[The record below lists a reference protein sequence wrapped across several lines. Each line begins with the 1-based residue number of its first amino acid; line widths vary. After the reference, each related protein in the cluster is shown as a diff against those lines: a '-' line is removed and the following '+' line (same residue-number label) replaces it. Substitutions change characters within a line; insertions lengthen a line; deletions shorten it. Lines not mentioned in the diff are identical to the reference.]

1 MKKKKILKVLL
12 ILFLI
17 IFSWFAYSKYFK
29 KNKSLLS
36 KQLNITTEIDEETV
50 YNSNIIK
57 DINYTSRDLKGNE
70 YILIAKEGEI
80 DLDNSDI
87 IFLTNVTAYIKLIK
101 NSELIVITSNYGK
114 YNTINYDTIFSKQVN
129 PTTNTKEDT
138 IYNSNIIKDIN
149 YTSRDLKGNEYILV
163 AKEGEIDLNNSDII
177 FLTDV
182 TAYIKLVKN
191 SELIVITSNYGK
203 YNTINY
209 DTIFSKNVKID
220 YVDNIITGDYL
231 DFSMMKN
238 LLIVSRNV
246 VYKNLENTMRADVIE
261 LDTTTKD
268 TKIFMYNSNEQV
280 NVTNI
285 K

>member
-1 MKKKKILKVLL
+1 MKKKIFLKIIL
-12 ILFLI
+12 ILSLLAMTLFV
-17 IFSWFAYSKYFK
+17 YSEYFK
-29 KNKSLLS
+29 KDKSKLS
-36 KQLNITTEIDEETV
+36 KPVNIAIQIEEEAM

-80 DLDNSDI
+80 DLD
-87 IFLTNVTAYIKLIK
+87 
-101 NSELIVITSNYGK
+101 
-114 YNTINYDTIFSKQVN
+114 
-129 PTTNTKEDT
+129 
-138 IYNSNIIKDIN
+138 
-149 YTSRDLKGNEYILV
+149 
-163 AKEGEIDLNNSDII
+163 NSDII

-209 DTIFSKNVKID
+209 DTIFSKNVKVD

-231 DFSMMKN
+231 DFSMIKN
-238 LLIVSRNV
+238 LLIISRNV
-246 VYKNLENTMRADVIE
+246 VFKNLENTMKADVIE
-261 LDTTTKD
+261 LNTTTKD
-268 TKIFMYNSNEQV
+268 TKIFMYNSKEQV

>member
-1 MKKKKILKVLL
+1 MKKKIFLKILL
-12 ILFLI
+12 ILSLI
-17 IFSWFAYSKYFK
+17 FITWFVYSKYFK
-29 KNKSLLS
+29 KNQNLMYNKNNPKDS
-36 KQLNITTEIDEETV
+36 TTVMDE
-50 YNSNIIK
+50 K
-57 DINYTSRDLKGNE
+57 
-70 YILIAKEGEI
+70 A
-80 DLDNSDI
+80 
-87 IFLTNVTAYIKLIK
+87 
-101 NSELIVITSNYGK
+101 
-114 YNTINYDTIFSKQVN
+114 
-129 PTTNTKEDT
+129 
-138 IYNSNIIKDIN
+138 IYKSNIIKDIN

-163 AKEGEIDLNNSDII
+163 AKEGEIDLDNNDII

-203 YNTINY
+203 YNTLNY

-231 DFSMMKN
+231 DFSMINNM
-238 LLIVSRNV
+238 LIISRNV
-246 VYKNLENTMRADVIE
+246 VYNNLENTMKADVIE
-261 LDTTTKD
+261 LNTTTKD

>member
-1 MKKKKILKVLL
+1 MKKKKILKILL
-12 ILFLI
+12 ILSLVLI
-17 IFSWFAYSKYFK
+17 TCFVYLKYFK
-29 KNKSLLS
+29 KDESLS
-36 KQLNITTEIDEETV
+36 KSVNLTTNFEEETV
-50 YNSNIIK
+50 
-57 DINYTSRDLKGNE
+57 
-70 YILIAKEGEI
+70 
-80 DLDNSDI
+80 
-87 IFLTNVTAYIKLIK
+87 
-101 NSELIVITSNYGK
+101 
-114 YNTINYDTIFSKQVN
+114 
-129 PTTNTKEDT
+129 
-138 IYNSNIIKDIN
+138 YNSNIIKDIN

-182 TAYIKLVKN
+182 KAYIKLIKN
-191 SELIVITSNYGK
+191 SELIIITSNYGK

-238 LLIVSRNV
+238 LLTISRNV
-246 VYKNLENTMRADVIE
+246 VYKNLGNTMNADVIE

-268 TKIFMYNSNEQV
+268 TKIFMYDSSQQV

>member
-1 MKKKKILKVLL
+1 MKKKNFLKIVL
-12 ILFLI
+12 ILSLI
-17 IFSWFAYSKYFK
+17 IITWFVYSEYFK
-29 KNKSLLS
+29 EDKSKLS
-36 KQLNITTEIDEETV
+36 KPVNPTSEIEEDAV

-80 DLDNSDI
+80 DLD
-87 IFLTNVTAYIKLIK
+87 
-101 NSELIVITSNYGK
+101 
-114 YNTINYDTIFSKQVN
+114 
-129 PTTNTKEDT
+129 
-138 IYNSNIIKDIN
+138 
-149 YTSRDLKGNEYILV
+149 
-163 AKEGEIDLNNSDII
+163 NSDII

-246 VYKNLENTMRADVIE
+246 VYKNLENTMKADVIE

-268 TKIFMYNSNEQV
+268 TKIFMYNSNKQV

>member
-1 MKKKKILKVLL
+1 MKKKNFLKIVL
-12 ILFLI
+12 ILSLI
-17 IFSWFAYSKYFK
+17 IITWFVYSEYFK
-29 KNKSLLS
+29 KDESLLS
-36 KQLNITTEIDEETV
+36 KTVEPTTEIEEQT
-50 YNSNIIK
+50 
-57 DINYTSRDLKGNE
+57 L
-70 YILIAKEGEI
+70 
-80 DLDNSDI
+80 
-87 IFLTNVTAYIKLIK
+87 
-101 NSELIVITSNYGK
+101 
-114 YNTINYDTIFSKQVN
+114 
-129 PTTNTKEDT
+129 
-138 IYNSNIIKDIN
+138 YNSNIIKDIN

-163 AKEGEIDLNNSDII
+163 AEEGEIDLDNSDII

-203 YNTINY
+203 YNTVNY

-238 LLIVSRNV
+238 LLTISRNV

>member
-1 MKKKKILKVLL
+1 MKKKIFLKIVL
-12 ILFLI
+12 ILSLI
-17 IFSWFAYSKYFK
+17 IITWFVYSEYF
-29 KNKSLLS
+29 NEDKSKLS
-36 KQLNITTEIDEETV
+36 KPVNPTSEIEQEAI

-70 YILIAKEGEI
+70 YILI
-80 DLDNSDI
+80 
-87 IFLTNVTAYIKLIK
+87 
-101 NSELIVITSNYGK
+101 
-114 YNTINYDTIFSKQVN
+114 
-129 PTTNTKEDT
+129 
-138 IYNSNIIKDIN
+138 
-149 YTSRDLKGNEYILV
+149 

-246 VYKNLENTMRADVIE
+246 IYKNLENTMKADVIE

>member
-1 MKKKKILKVLL
+1 MKKKIFLKMVIVLS
-12 ILFLI
+12 LI
-17 IFSWFAYSKYFK
+17 IITWFIYSEYFK
-29 KNKSLLS
+29 KYKGKLS
-36 KQLNITTEIDEETV
+36 IP
-50 YNSNIIK
+50 
-57 DINYTSRDLKGNE
+57 
-70 YILIAKEGEI
+70 
-80 DLDNSDI
+80 
-87 IFLTNVTAYIKLIK
+87 
-101 NSELIVITSNYGK
+101 
-114 YNTINYDTIFSKQVN
+114 VN
-129 PTTNTKEDT
+129 PTSEIEKVN

-149 YTSRDLKGNEYILV
+149 YTSSDLKGNEYNIF

-191 SELIVITSNYGK
+191 SEIIVITSDYGK
-203 YNTINY
+203 YNSINY

-246 VYKNLENTMRADVIE
+246 VYKNPENTMKADVIE
-261 LDTTTKD
+261 INTTTKD
-268 TKIFMYNSNEQV
+268 TKIFMYNSDEQV

>member
-1 MKKKKILKVLL
+1 MKKKIFVKIIL
-12 ILFLI
+12 ILSLI
-17 IFSWFAYSKYFK
+17 IISWFVYSKYFK
-29 KNKSLLS
+29 EDENLLF
-36 KQLNITTEIDEETV
+36 KPL
-50 YNSNIIK
+50 
-57 DINYTSRDLKGNE
+57 
-70 YILIAKEGEI
+70 
-80 DLDNSDI
+80 
-87 IFLTNVTAYIKLIK
+87 
-101 NSELIVITSNYGK
+101 
-114 YNTINYDTIFSKQVN
+114 N
-129 PTTNTKEDT
+129 PTTKNEGEA

-149 YTSRDLKGNEYILV
+149 YSSKDLKGNEYILV
-163 AKEGEIDLNNSDII
+163 AKKGEIDLDDSDII
-177 FLTDV
+177 FLTNV

-191 SELIVITSNYGK
+191 SELIVINSDYGK

-238 LLIVSRNV
+238 LLIISRNV

-261 LDTTTKD
+261 LDTITKD
-268 TKIFMYNSNEQV
+268 TKIFMYNSSEQV

>member
-1 MKKKKILKVLL
+1 MNKKIFLKIVL
-12 ILFLI
+12 ILSLI
-17 IFSWFAYSKYFK
+17 IITLFVYYKYFK
-29 KNKSLLS
+29 EDKNKLS
-36 KQLNITTEIDEETV
+36 KPVNPTTEIEEEAV

-80 DLDNSDI
+80 DLD
-87 IFLTNVTAYIKLIK
+87 
-101 NSELIVITSNYGK
+101 
-114 YNTINYDTIFSKQVN
+114 
-129 PTTNTKEDT
+129 
-138 IYNSNIIKDIN
+138 
-149 YTSRDLKGNEYILV
+149 
-163 AKEGEIDLNNSDII
+163 NSDII

-246 VYKNLENTMRADVIE
+246 VYKNLENTMKADVIE
-261 LDTTTKD
+261 LDTTSKD
-268 TKIFMYNSNEQV
+268 TKIFMYNSDEQV

>member
-1 MKKKKILKVLL
+1 MKKKIFLKIIL
-12 ILFLI
+12 ILSLI
-17 IFSWFAYSKYFK
+17 TITWFVYFEYFK
-29 KNKSLLS
+29 KDKSKLF
-36 KQLNITTEIDEETV
+36 KPVNPNTEIEEETA

-57 DINYTSRDLKGNE
+57 DINYTSRDLKGNK

-80 DLDNSDI
+80 DLDN
-87 IFLTNVTAYIKLIK
+87 N
-101 NSELIVITSNYGK
+101 
-114 YNTINYDTIFSKQVN
+114 
-129 PTTNTKEDT
+129 
-138 IYNSNIIKDIN
+138 
-149 YTSRDLKGNEYILV
+149 
-163 AKEGEIDLNNSDII
+163 DII

-182 TAYIKLVKN
+182 KAYIKLVKN
-191 SELIVITSNYGK
+191 SELITITSDYGK

-238 LLIVSRNV
+238 LLIISRNV
-246 VYKNLENTMRADVIE
+246 VYKNLENTMKADVVE
-261 LDTTTKD
+261 LNTITKD

>member
-1 MKKKKILKVLL
+1 MKKKILKILL
-12 ILFLI
+12 ILSLI
-17 IFSWFAYSKYFK
+17 IITWFVYSEYFK
-29 KNKSLLS
+29 KDESLLS
-36 KQLNITTEIDEETV
+36 KP
-50 YNSNIIK
+50 
-57 DINYTSRDLKGNE
+57 
-70 YILIAKEGEI
+70 
-80 DLDNSDI
+80 
-87 IFLTNVTAYIKLIK
+87 
-101 NSELIVITSNYGK
+101 
-114 YNTINYDTIFSKQVN
+114 VN
-129 PTTNTKEDT
+129 PTTEIEQED

-149 YTSRDLKGNEYILV
+149 YTTRDLKGNEYILV
-163 AKEGEIDLNNSDII
+163 AKEGEIDLDNSDII

-238 LLIVSRNV
+238 LLIISRNV
-246 VYKNLENTMRADVIE
+246 VYKNLENIMKADVIE

>member
-1 MKKKKILKVLL
+1 MKKKIFLKIVL
-12 ILFLI
+12 ILSLI
-17 IFSWFAYSKYFK
+17 IITWFVYFQYFK
-29 KNKSLLS
+29 EDKSKLS
-36 KQLNITTEIDEETV
+36 KPVNPTSEIEEDAV

-87 IFLTNVTAYIKLIK
+87 IFLT
-101 NSELIVITSNYGK
+101 
-114 YNTINYDTIFSKQVN
+114 
-129 PTTNTKEDT
+129 
-138 IYNSNIIKDIN
+138 
-149 YTSRDLKGNEYILV
+149 
-163 AKEGEIDLNNSDII
+163 
-177 FLTDV
+177 DV

-203 YNTINY
+203 YNAINY

-246 VYKNLENTMRADVIE
+246 VYKNLENTMKADVIK

-268 TKIFMYNSNEQV
+268 TKIFMYNSDEQV

>member
-1 MKKKKILKVLL
+1 MKKKIFLKIVL
-12 ILFLI
+12 ILSLI
-17 IFSWFAYSKYFK
+17 IITWFVYYKYFK
-29 KNKSLLS
+29 EDKIKVS
-36 KQLNITTEIDEETV
+36 KPVNPTTEIEEEAI

-70 YILIAKEGEI
+70 YILI
-80 DLDNSDI
+80 
-87 IFLTNVTAYIKLIK
+87 
-101 NSELIVITSNYGK
+101 
-114 YNTINYDTIFSKQVN
+114 
-129 PTTNTKEDT
+129 
-138 IYNSNIIKDIN
+138 
-149 YTSRDLKGNEYILV
+149 

-203 YNTINY
+203 YNSINY

-238 LLIVSRNV
+238 LLIVSKNV
-246 VYKNLENTMRADVIE
+246 VYKNLENTMKADVIE

-268 TKIFMYNSNEQV
+268 TKIFMYNSNERV

-285 K
+285 E

>member
-1 MKKKKILKVLL
+1 MTLS
-12 ILFLI
+12 LI
-17 IFSWFAYSKYFK
+17 IITLFVYLKYFK
-29 KNKSLLS
+29 KDESLS
-36 KQLNITTEIDEETV
+36 KPVNSKTKVEEEI
-50 YNSNIIK
+50 
-57 DINYTSRDLKGNE
+57 
-70 YILIAKEGEI
+70 
-80 DLDNSDI
+80 
-87 IFLTNVTAYIKLIK
+87 
-101 NSELIVITSNYGK
+101 
-114 YNTINYDTIFSKQVN
+114 
-129 PTTNTKEDT
+129 

-163 AKEGEIDLNNSDII
+163 AKEGEIDLNNNDII

-182 TAYIKLVKN
+182 KAYIKLIKN

-238 LLIVSRNV
+238 LLIISRNV
-246 VYKNLENTMRADVIE
+246 VYKNLENTMNADVIE

-268 TKIFMYNSNEQV
+268 TKIFMYDSSEQV

>member
-1 MKKKKILKVLL
+1 MKKKIFLKIVIILSLL
-12 ILFLI
+12 II
-17 IFSWFAYSKYFK
+17 TWFVYSKYFK
-29 KNKSLLS
+29 IYKGKLS
-36 KQLNITTEIDEETV
+36 IQPDPTSEIE
-50 YNSNIIK
+50 
-57 DINYTSRDLKGNE
+57 
-70 YILIAKEGEI
+70 KE
-80 DLDNSDI
+80 N
-87 IFLTNVTAYIKLIK
+87 
-101 NSELIVITSNYGK
+101 
-114 YNTINYDTIFSKQVN
+114 
-129 PTTNTKEDT
+129 

-149 YTSRDLKGNEYILV
+149 YTSRDLKGNEYTIF
-163 AKEGEIDLNNSDII
+163 AKQGEIDLDNSDII

-191 SELIVITSNYGK
+191 SELIVINSNYGK

-261 LDTTTKD
+261 LDTITKD
-268 TKIFMYNSNEQV
+268 TKIFMYSSNEQV

>member
-1 MKKKKILKVLL
+1 MKKKKILKIIL
-12 ILFLI
+12 ISSLI
-17 IFSWFAYSKYFK
+17 IIVWFVYSEYFK
-29 KNKSLLS
+29 KDKNLLS
-36 KQLNITTEIDEETV
+36 KQDNLATNIEKDAI

-80 DLDNSDI
+80 DLD
-87 IFLTNVTAYIKLIK
+87 
-101 NSELIVITSNYGK
+101 
-114 YNTINYDTIFSKQVN
+114 
-129 PTTNTKEDT
+129 
-138 IYNSNIIKDIN
+138 
-149 YTSRDLKGNEYILV
+149 
-163 AKEGEIDLNNSDII
+163 NSDII

-231 DFSMMKN
+231 DFSMIKN
-238 LLIVSRNV
+238 LLIISRNV
-246 VYKNLENTMRADVIE
+246 VYKNLENIMKADVIE

>member
-1 MKKKKILKVLL
+1 MKKKIFLKIVL
-12 ILFLI
+12 ILSLI
-17 IFSWFAYSKYFK
+17 IITWFVYSEYFK
-29 KNKSLLS
+29 EDKSKLS
-36 KQLNITTEIDEETV
+36 KPVNPTSEIEEDAV

-80 DLDNSDI
+80 DLD
-87 IFLTNVTAYIKLIK
+87 
-101 NSELIVITSNYGK
+101 
-114 YNTINYDTIFSKQVN
+114 
-129 PTTNTKEDT
+129 
-138 IYNSNIIKDIN
+138 
-149 YTSRDLKGNEYILV
+149 
-163 AKEGEIDLNNSDII
+163 NSDII

-246 VYKNLENTMRADVIE
+246 VYKNLENTIKADVIE
-261 LDTTTKD
+261 LDTTSKD
-268 TKIFMYNSNEQV
+268 TKIFMYNSDEQV